1 VFARI
6 ITSHS
11 KRTVFVRIERGNL
24 EMLFRTFRIFSR
36 PKLKTMTN
44 RVGQQKVCKKLE
56 EHVERSKDLK
66 IVKRIPLNYM
76 HP

>member
-1 VFARI
+1 VFAQM

-24 EMLFRTFRIFSR
+24 KMQFRTFRIFP
-36 PKLKTMTN
+36 PKSKTMTN
-44 RVGQQKVCKKLE
+44 RVGQRKVCKKLE